1 MRSLSTSDIGSD
13 TESVC
18 SDVSTVS
25 ELSSD
30 LAGDLAASAAEVE
43 EGEIEDEEVVELE
56 VEKERQ
62 RLKRK
67 RPLTFTIDDD
77 DNEEEEDDT
86 NSEGFGSV
94 DGDLSPLI
102 SKQTNKQSNL
112 LPKKQTFSNN
122 FNSFYLT

>member
-30 LAGDLAASAAEVE
+30 LAGNLAASAAEVE
-43 EGEIEDEEVVELE
+43 EGEIEDDEVVELE

-67 RPLTFTIDDD
+67 RPLTFIIDDD
-77 DNEEEEDDT
+77 DNDEEEDT

-112 LPKKQTFSNN
+112 PPKKQAFSNN

>member
-30 LAGDLAASAAEVE
+30 LAGNLAASAAEVE
-43 EGEIEDEEVVELE
+43 EGEIEDDEVVELE

-77 DNEEEEDDT
+77 DDDEEEEEDT

-94 DGDLSPLI
+94 DADLSPLI

-112 LPKKQTFSNN
+112 PPKKHAFSN
-122 FNSFYLT
+122 FNSFYLI